1 MFSMTLETK
10 QVNSLDGKI
19 KTKRENIRVK
29 VIDTCFYRPVRY
41 ICDDEDDLLLS
52 APPTMLEPST

>member
-10 QVNSLDGKI
+10 QKNSLDGQI

-29 VIDTCFYRPVRY
+29 VIDVLFVGLTLA
-41 ICDDEDDLLLS
+41 ILLTLVS
-52 APPTMLEPST
+52 VFWLEL